1 MKNSIPIENDKR
13 VIEVINLFKLKRK
26 IDVLISDKVKVPITY
41 GVARPKIILQSHI
54 LEDDELLRYVHP

>member
-26 IDVLISDKVKVPITY
+26 IDVLISDKVKV
-41 GVARPKIILQSHI
+41 Q
-54 LEDDELLRYVHP
+54 